1 VGTKSISQIKNF
13 YYDYKKQSGKYRG
26 GSGEKSSKELAPKAK
41 PSEQLESDSQDLE
54 VKHDELSG
62 GTRIEGAQLSKV
74 TEALQHDVSSDAE
87 IEMLNIVRENAN
99 LAAQRNEQMDTANE
113 SGNRELMQHLLNQQ
127 LQQQQMG
134 HQQQLQ
140 MNQQPQSALQQLL
153 TQHRHQRD
161 HHQGLGQLSLE
172 DTHRLLQHQ
181 QSQSHQQHHQQ
192 HVASNLLP
200 WLTASQLLQTQSRIQ
215 QAQAQAALHQQE
227 NTRFSSVSDIND
239 GTLLFMHKEFV
250 TQLICILTLSI
261 TQICSYKS
269 PAFASNAAA

>member
-26 GSGEKSSKELAPKAK
+26 GSGEKASKELAPKAK
-41 PSEQLESDSQDLE
+41 TSEQLENDPQDLE

-62 GTRIEGAQLSKV
+62 GTRIEGAQLSKL

-87 IEMLNIVRENAN
+87 IEMLNIARESAN

-161 HHQGLGQLSLE
+161 HHQALGQLSLE

-181 QSQSHQQHHQQ
+181 QSQSHQQH
-192 HVASNLLP
+192 VVSNLLP

-215 QAQAQAALHQQE
+215 QAQAQAALHQQD
-227 NTRFSSVSDIND
+227 NSSRLPSVSDIAD
-239 GTLLFMHKEFV
+239 GTLLLMHKEFV
-250 TQLICILTLSI
+250 T
-261 TQICSYKS
+261 
-269 PAFASNAAA
+269 